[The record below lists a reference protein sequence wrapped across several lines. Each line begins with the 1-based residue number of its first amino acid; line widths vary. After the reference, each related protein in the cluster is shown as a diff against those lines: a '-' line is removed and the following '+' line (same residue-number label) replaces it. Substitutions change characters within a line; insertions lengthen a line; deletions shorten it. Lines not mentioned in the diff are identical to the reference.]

1 MDSKHHIFNVNLFH
15 HTYIIRP
22 LSLPKLLCTILLLLA
37 VSLGACRRKT
47 TSSPAS
53 PNEPNVS
60 QEQAPAEPEVSQE
73 LPKTEPNASEEIIKT
88 EMSLFDGKSLGQW
101 AITDFGGQGKVYVK
115 DGAIYMEMGNDLTGI
130 NWKGPLIR
138 MNYEITLE
146 AMRISGSDFFC
157 GLTFPVAENPC
168 SLILGGWGGGLC
180 GLSNIDYYDAAN
192 NETTTFTSFEDNKW
206 YRVRLRVTPDRIEAW
221 LDDEEIVNIEITGRK
236 IDIRAEV
243 ALSQPLGIATW
254 QTGGAVRNI
263 KIKPIKNEIVD

>member
-1 MDSKHHIFNVNLFH
+1 MDNKHTIIRNNLLH

-22 LSLPKLLCTILLLLA
+22 TSLPKLLCTIFLLLTIA
-37 VSLGACRRKT
+37 LGACCRKT
-47 TSSPAS
+47 TSTPAP

-60 QEQAPAEPEVSQE
+60 QEQATAESGVSQE
-73 LPKTEPNASEEIIKT
+73 LPKTEPNAPEEIIT
-88 EMSLFDGKSLGQW
+88 AEMSLFDGKSLGQW

-115 DGAIYMEMGNDLTGI
+115 DGAIYMEMGNDMTGI

-192 NETTTFTSFEDNKW
+192 NETTSFTSFEDNKW

-221 LDDEEIVNIEITGRK
+221 LDDEEIVNIETTGRK

-243 ALSQPLGIATW
+243 DLSQPLGIATW
-254 QTGGAVRNI
+254 QTGGAARNI
-263 KIKPIKNEIVD
+263 RIRPLED

>member
-1 MDSKHHIFNVNLFH
+1 
-15 HTYIIRP
+15 
-22 LSLPKLLCTILLLLA
+22 LLLTIA
-37 VSLGACRRKT
+37 LGACCRKT
-47 TSSPAS
+47 TSTPSS

-60 QEQAPAEPEVSQE
+60 QEQATAEPNVSQE
-73 LPKTEPNASEEIIKT
+73 LPKTEPNASEEIIT
-88 EMSLFDGKSLGQW
+88 AEMSLFDGKSLGQW

-115 DGAIYMEMGNDLTGI
+115 DGAIYLEMGNDMTGI
-130 NWKGPLIR
+130 TWKGPLIR

-206 YRVRLRVTPDRIEAW
+206 YRARLRVTPDRIEAW

-243 ALSQPLGIATW
+243 DLSQPLGIATW

-263 KIKPIKNEIVD
+263 RIRPLED